1 MSLIYEHILTVPCG
15 EQIVSMVQFRD
26 VVYVATNE
34 RIYRI
39 VDDGCEVGL
48 KPVRLDSI
56 PPLEQI

>member
-39 VDDGCEVGL
+39 VDDGNEPHMV
-48 KPVRLDSI
+48 PVPLNKI
-56 PPLEQI
+56 PPLDQI